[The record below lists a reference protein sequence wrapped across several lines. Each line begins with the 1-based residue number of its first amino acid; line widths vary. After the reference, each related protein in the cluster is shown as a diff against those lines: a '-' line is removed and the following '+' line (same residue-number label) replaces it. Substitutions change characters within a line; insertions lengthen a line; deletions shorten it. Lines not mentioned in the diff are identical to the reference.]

1 MHVFSATLE
10 SDCLIRAVCSEPPV
24 GFRLSDVL
32 LAPAAEVLRLHVEED
47 ALLIETGPLQA
58 HKNYSLLLRGAGMT
72 PVDPGPWLHRQQPEG
87 HLGCRIENDTNVFR
101 LFAPRASSVRL
112 LLYDAV
118 GDSVGDSWVMQRR
131 ADGVWEAAI
140 PLDQSERYYAFSI
153 DGPRG
158 EGELFN
164 PRIPVADPYAH
175 AVVSMN
181 TFRHETKAVVPAALP
196 AYDWEGDSFVSVAVE
211 DLIIYEMHVRDM
223 TAHASSGVAQELA
236 GSYKGLTA
244 EGVRGGLDHLRT
256 LGINAVEL
264 MPCQQFAWMEPPY
277 LRHVGEFYNH
287 WNPWETN
294 HWGYMT
300 SYYFTP
306 EPRYASAANLEDG
319 MWNDV
324 ALRHLTEFRDMI
336 KALHREGLA
345 VILDVVFN
353 HSSQY
358 DWQPLKYIDRKYY
371 YHLDRHGQYISKSG
385 CGNDLYTTRPAVR
398 KLIVESIL
406 HWMREYHID
415 GFRFDLGAMIDDETL
430 LQVRDEARRINPD
443 VILITEP
450 WGGGRYDPAGFSR
463 KEYAS
468 WNDIFRNGVKGSDP
482 LNHTGYIFGHW
493 GGASPEDFGMWMLGC
508 VRSKSGPFLSHAHS
522 VNYLESHDGYTLA
535 DFIRIAS
542 GTARAGQRIE
552 DVVLYR
558 RLTDTPLAISR
569 LAALMLLTSRGAV
582 MLHAGQEFGRGKLIA
597 DRGIPDVVPH
607 VIDHNSYEKDDET
620 NWLDYTFADANQEL
634 LEYYRGLIAIRGEH
648 PVLRRSADSRYQFL
662 AADVPIAGGFE
673 ILDESGEPLLVVLI
687 NANHEQ
693 PARYDLRRK
702 REWEVLADDN
712 QASAT
717 ALRTLDAQHVVVPPC
732 SGMILRFTT
741 YD

>member
-1 MHVFSATLE
+1 MRVFSATLE
-10 SDCLIRAVCSEPPV
+10 RDCLIRAVCSEPPV
-24 GFRLSDVL
+24 GLRLSDVL
-32 LAPAAEVLRLHVEED
+32 LAPAAEVKSLRVEAD

-58 HKNYSLLLRGAGMT
+58 HTQYSLLLRGAGMT
-72 PVDPGPWLHRQQPEG
+72 LVDPGPWLHQQMPEG
-87 HLGCRIENDTNVFR
+87 PLGCRVENGANVFR

-112 LLYDAV
+112 LLYDTI
-118 GDSVGDSWVMQRR
+118 GDSSGDSWAMQRR
-131 ADGVWEAAI
+131 PDGVWEATT

-158 EGELFN
+158 EGEMFN

-181 TFRHETKAVVPAALP
+181 TFRHEAKAVVPSFLP
-196 AYDWEGDSFVSVAVE
+196 VYDWEGDSFKAPAVQ
-211 DLIIYEMHVRDM
+211 DLLVYEMHVRDM
-223 TAHASSGVAQELA
+223 TAHSSSGVVQELA

-244 EGVRGGLDHLRT
+244 EGVRGGLQHLRA

-264 MPCQQFAWMEPPY
+264 LPCQHFAWMEPPY
-277 LRHVGEFYNH
+277 LRHVGEVYNH
-287 WNPWETN
+287 WNPWERN

-300 SYYFTP
+300 SYYFAP
-306 EPRYASAANLEDG
+306 EPRYASAANPEPG
-319 MWNDV
+319 TWNDV
-324 ALRHLTEFRDMI
+324 SLRHLTEFRDMV
-336 KALHREGLA
+336 KRFHREGIA
-345 VILDVVFN
+345 VILDVVYN
-353 HSSQY
+353 HTSQY
-358 DWQPLKYIDRKYY
+358 DWQAFKYIDRKYY
-371 YHLDRHGQYISKSG
+371 YHLDQHGQYISKSG
-385 CGNDLYTTRPAVR
+385 CGNDLYTSRPAVR

-430 LQVRDEARRINPD
+430 LQVRDAARRLNPD
-443 VILITEP
+443 VILIAEP

-493 GGASPEDFGMWMLGC
+493 GSASPEDFGMWMLGC
-508 VRSKSGPFLSHAHS
+508 VQSKSGPFLSPGHS

-535 DFIRIAS
+535 DFIRIAT
-542 GTARAGQRIE
+542 GAARPGQRIE
-552 DVVLYR
+552 DDVSYR
-558 RLTDTPLAISR
+558 RLSGTSLAISR

-582 MLHAGQEFGRGKLIA
+582 MLHAGQEFGRGKIIA
-597 DRGIPDVVPH
+597 DRNIPDVVPH

-620 NWLDYTFADANQEL
+620 NWLDYSYADVNAGL
-634 LEYYRGLIAIRGEH
+634 YDYYRGLISIRNTNAA
-648 PVLRRSADSRYQFL
+648 LRRSEDDRYRFL
-662 AADVPIAGGFE
+662 AADIPIAGGFE

-693 PARYDLRRK
+693 VARYDLRRK
-702 REWEVLADDN
+702 REWNVLADAKE
-712 QASAT
+712 ASAT
-717 ALRTLDAQHVVVPPC
+717 ALRTLDAQHIAVPPC
-732 SGMILRFTT
+732 SGIILHP
-741 YD
+741 